1 MFPLLALAV
10 LIHANLCSSF
20 KMSNFQRSYISR
32 NTVKMSAA
40 NQADYAL
47 LFDCDGVI
55 VETEVIGLNWF
66 CYASKLDDR

>member
-1 MFPLLALAV
+1 MRLLSAALI

-20 KMSNFQRSYISR
+20 KINSYQKSYVNR
-32 NTVKMSAA
+32 NALKMSAA

-55 VETEVIGLNWF
+55 VETEVLFHQAEIDFHYFW
-66 CYASKLDDR
+66 D

>member
-1 MFPLLALAV
+1 MFLLLAAAV

-20 KMSNFQRSYISR
+20 KMSNFKRSNIIR

-55 VETEVIGLNWF
+55 VETEVIGL
-66 CYASKLDDR
+66 L